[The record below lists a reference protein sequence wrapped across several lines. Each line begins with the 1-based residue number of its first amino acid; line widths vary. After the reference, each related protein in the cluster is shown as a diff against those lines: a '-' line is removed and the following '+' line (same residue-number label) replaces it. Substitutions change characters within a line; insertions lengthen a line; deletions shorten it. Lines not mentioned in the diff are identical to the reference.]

1 MSLATLPLF
10 APCPRAN
17 KPQQAPLWSQAAQRD
32 CCQKVIGVHTNGVN
46 NPAEIADVT
55 VRRIGLP

>member
-1 MSLATLPLF
+1 MSLAPLPLF
-10 APCPRAN
+10 APCPLAN
-17 KPQQAPLWSQAAQRD
+17 KPQQAPSWSQAAQRIVAK
-32 CCQKVIGVHTNGVN
+32 KVIGVHTNGVN